1 MFSRLAILL
10 MTIVLA
16 APALAQTAPSDAPR
30 IPNFWDPQD
39 RLIKPDVRALPRMRF
54 LTVTDFPP
62 FSFVDDQKRLVG
74 FHIDLARAICA
85 ELELLPVCQ
94 IQALPFGELEAAL
107 RDGKG
112 DALLAGTAITPA
124 TRRNL
129 DFSKRYFRLPAR
141 FVGRI
146 DTSLQEPLT
155 RALSGKTVAVVAGTA
170 HAAFA
175 KATFDRIS
183 PRAFPTLNAAFA
195 ALKADQVDAMFA
207 DGLATSFLLQ
217 REEATAAPCCRF
229 VGGPYLSKQ
238 YFPGELAVALPKD
251 NRTLRDAV
259 DYALR
264 SINDKGIFAELYLR
278 WFPVSL
284 Y

>member
-1 MFSRLAILL
+1 M
-10 MTIVLA
+10 
-16 APALAQTAPSDAPR
+16 AQTTSSDAPR

-74 FHIDLARAICA
+74 FHIDLARAICD

-94 IQALPFGELEAAL
+94 IQALPFNELEAAL

-124 TRRNL
+124 TRRTL

-141 FVGRI
+141 FTARR
-146 DTSLQEPLT
+146 DAAFQEPLVQT
-155 RALSGKTVAVVAGTA
+155 LAGKTVAVVADTA

-175 KATFDRIS
+175 KANFDRIS

-195 ALKADQVDAMFA
+195 AMKAGQVDAMFA

-217 REEATAAPCCRF
+217 REEATGTPCCHF
-229 VGGPYLSKQ
+229 IGGPYLSKQ
-238 YFPGELAVALPKD
+238 YFPGELAVTLPKD
-251 NRTLRDAV
+251 NRTLRDAL

-264 SINDKGIFAELYLR
+264 SINSKGIFAELYLR
-278 WFPVSL
+278 WFPISL

>member
-1 MFSRLAILL
+1 MLICLLLA
-10 MTIVLA
+10 
-16 APALAQTAPSDAPR
+16 PSALAQTADQQTAARETPN
-30 IPNFWDPQD
+30 IPNFWDPQN
-39 RLIKPDVRALPRMRF
+39 RHIKPDIRNLPRMRF

-74 FHIDLARAICA
+74 FHVDLARAICA

-94 IQALPFGELEAAL
+94 IQALPFNELEAAL

-112 DALLAGTAITPA
+112 DALLAGTAITAA
-124 TRRNL
+124 TRQKL

-141 FVGRI
+141 FVARR
-146 DTSLQEPLT
+146 DANLQEPLVQ
-155 RALSGKTVAVVAGTA
+155 ALAGKTVAVVSGTA

-183 PRAFPTLNAAFA
+183 PRAYPTLNAAFS
-195 ALKADQVDAMFA
+195 ALKAGQVDAMFA
-207 DGLATSFLLQ
+207 DALATSFLLQ

-229 VGGPYLSKQ
+229 TGGPYLSKQ
-238 YFPGELAVALPKD
+238 YFPGELAVALPKG
-251 NRTLRDAV
+251 NRTLREAV

-264 SINDKGIFAELYLR
+264 SINSKGIFAELYLR